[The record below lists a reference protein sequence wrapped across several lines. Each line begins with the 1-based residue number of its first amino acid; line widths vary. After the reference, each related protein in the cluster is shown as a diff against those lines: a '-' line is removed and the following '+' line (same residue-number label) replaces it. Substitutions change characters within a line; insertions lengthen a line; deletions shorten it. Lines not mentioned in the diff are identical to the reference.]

1 MSSLSVGS
9 NGSRE
14 NNLSGLMLARQT
26 GPMVRDDQKPS
37 QDNIGKACSHGRS
50 LALGAGASELLV
62 LAVHCTEHPLK
73 LKMKFQQDNSDRYE
87 LADTVS
93 TEHMCTSSDDRIR
106 RDIEAYWTILP
117 RW

>member
-1 MSSLSVGS
+1 
-9 NGSRE
+9 
-14 NNLSGLMLARQT
+14 MLARQT

-73 LKMKFQQDNSDRYE
+73 LKMKFQQDNSGRNE

-93 TEHMCTSSDDRIR
+93 TLDSTYVQVVMTVSVVTSKHIGQSFLDGSEGGLEYTSI
-106 RDIEAYWTILP
+106 YVY
-117 RW
+117 